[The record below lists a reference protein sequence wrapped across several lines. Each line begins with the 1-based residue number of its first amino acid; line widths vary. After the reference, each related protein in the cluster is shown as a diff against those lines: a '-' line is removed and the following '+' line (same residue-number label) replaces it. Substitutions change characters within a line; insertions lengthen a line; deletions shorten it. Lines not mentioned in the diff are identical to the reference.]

1 MIWRKKIH
9 VFDITN
15 IKIGI
20 FWTKEQAVNFFC
32 GKLKSVLF
40 FVVVSV
46 TWSIFNCLLERLE
59 TAVTDCVCVWE
70 RERERKREREL
81 SGCVC
86 VWERERERKRERELS
101 GSLFSD
107 FFRTPFIIS
116 TQAMK
121 PCNENP
127 FVLKDEIG
135 DCLPELCCAPYST
148 GCCCL
153 QVNLYLG
160 LFVFCAFVLYDTQLI
175 VEKRRRGDDDYIWWV
190 NCF

>member
-1 MIWRKKIH
+1 M
-9 VFDITN
+9 
-15 IKIGI
+15 
-20 FWTKEQAVNFFC
+20 
-32 GKLKSVLF
+32 LF

-59 TAVTDCVCVWE
+59 TAVTDCVCVCVCE
-70 RERERKREREL
+70 RERERE
-81 SGCVC
+81 
-86 VWERERERKRERELS
+86 RERELS

-135 DCLPELCCAPYST
+135 GCLPELCCAPYST

-175 VEKRRRGDDDYIWWV
+175 VEKRRRGDDDYIW
-190 NCF
+190 